1 MRKMRLVVLLSLLL
15 AGLVAPSVSLA
26 APPER
31 PGSRPVVVRRVYAH
45 PYWWHRP
52 YWYDPFYSYDPY
64 WYRRYPAV
72 NYEDDLGAVQVK
84 VKPDDG
90 AKARLYINGAMA
102 NEFKSKDKVK
112 LKPGEYSIEIRKPG
126 YESEARAVYVTAGKT
141 LKLEFNL
148 ERSG

>member
-1 MRKMRLVVLLSLLL
+1 MRMTRLVVLLTSLLV
-15 AGLVAPSVSLA
+15 AGLLAPMPTQA
-26 APPER
+26 ER
-31 PGSRPVVVRRVYAH
+31 PGSRPVVRRVYYH

-52 YWYDPFYSYDPY
+52 YWYDPYYSYDPY

-72 NYEDDLGAVQVK
+72 YEETTGTVQVK

-90 AKARLYINGAMA
+90 AKAQLYINGAMA

-126 YESEARAVYVTAGKT
+126 YESVARSVYVTAGKT